1 MSIQPSTILASLL
14 RQKRLFERP
23 SNYTGFETVRK
34 LYVVPEI
41 LAVTAEPFGD
51 TLRDQRLAEFAQ
63 TLDAFSEGGRV
74 SVAANPRR
82 KPPDAMLARVD
93 PAHAE
98 FWCMR
103 VTEPEQT
110 PGIRALGAF
119 VEKDAFA
126 LLTWHF
132 REQMSF
138 DDDVTE
144 VRQTWTDLFRDGSPH
159 RGPAIDAYLSN
170 YWEV

>member
-1 MSIQPSTILASLL
+1 MTLSTSLVSLL
-14 RQKRLFERP
+14 RQRRLFERP
-23 SNYTGFETVRK
+23 SNYTGLETVRR

-41 LAVTAEPFGD
+41 LAITAEPFGE

-63 TLDAFSEGGRV
+63 MLDAFGEGGRI
-74 SVAANPRR
+74 SVAADPRR

-93 PAHAE
+93 PVRAE

-110 PGIRALGAF
+110 PGIRGLGAF
-119 VEKDAFA
+119 VEKDAFVV
-126 LLTWHF
+126 LTWHF

-144 VRQTWTDLFRDGSPH
+144 VRQVWRDLFGDNSPH
-159 RGPAIDAYLSN
+159 RGPAIDEYLSN
-170 YWEV
+170 YWAV